1 MKKLSIIVF
10 AVLMAVPFISFG
22 QNESK
27 TFENSKP
34 EKFASYTFI
43 NEYGIYGGNSVG
55 FTSVFVNGVRF
66 NKTQDVLGIGIGYEI
81 DTYPNQYYWASVEG
95 AQHVPIF
102 FNYRHYFPGKRA
114 LKPLVNIAT
123 GIRLSFW
130 KEYYNWWFNTEPWI
144 FIDEPWTPYYYDKQQ
159 VSVGFYGTV
168 AAGFK
173 VKAFSFTS
181 GFFLKSWNNY
191 FYGGME
197 MKVGFTF

>member
-1 MKKLSIIVF
+1 MKKLSIFVF

-22 QNESK
+22 QAETKTYESS
-27 TFENSKP
+27 NP
-34 EKFASYTFI
+34 EKVASYTFI
-43 NEYGIYGGNSVG
+43 SEYGLYFGNSFG
-55 FTSVFVNGVRF
+55 FTSIFVNGVRF

-81 DTYPNQYYWASVEG
+81 DTYPDRFYWANIEG
-95 AQHVPIF
+95 AQNIPIF

-123 GIRLSFW
+123 GLRLNFW
-130 KEYYNWWFNTEPWI
+130 REYCCGSGCRLEHWM
-144 FIDEPWTPYYYDKQQ
+144 PYYKKQY
-159 VSVGFYGTV
+159 SLGFYGTV

-181 GFFLKSWNNY
+181 GFFLKSWDYY

>member
-22 QNESK
+22 QNETK
-27 TFENSKP
+27 TYESSNP
-34 EKFASYTFI
+34 EKIVSYTFI
-43 NEYGIYGGNSVG
+43 NEYGIYFGNTVG
-55 FTSVFVNGVRF
+55 FTSIFVNGVRF

-81 DTYPNQYYWASVEG
+81 DAYPQQHYWPSVEG
-95 AQHVPIF
+95 AQNVPIF

-114 LKPLVNIAT
+114 LKPLVNVAT
-123 GIRLSFW
+123 GIRLNFW
-130 KEYYNWWFNTEPWI
+130 KEYWYCGDYWGSCYHN
-144 FIDEPWTPYYYDKQQ
+144 KQQ
-159 VSVGFYGTV
+159 SSLGFYGTV

-173 VKAFSFTS
+173 VKAFSLTS
-181 GFFLKSWNNY
+181 GFFLKSWNDY